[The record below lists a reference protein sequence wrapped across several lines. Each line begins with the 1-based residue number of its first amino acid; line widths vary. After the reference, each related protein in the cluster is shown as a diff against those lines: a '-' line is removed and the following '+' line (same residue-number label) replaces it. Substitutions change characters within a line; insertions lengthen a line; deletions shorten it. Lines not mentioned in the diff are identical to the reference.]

1 MARYGDKQRIIPPH
15 WGQRLQPLIETGMTS
30 ECEIIAPGKPSRDN
44 PLAGATPTVMYSDI
58 PCRVQQQN
66 RFTNG
71 ATPTGQDSTRRDY
84 LVQIPARI
92 GQLHEGMTGWII
104 HVTRTDDAGMLGRQF
119 KIKQELHGSE
129 IGARDLI
136 CEDSQTQN
144 GR

>member
-1 MARYGDKQRIIPPH
+1 MARYGDKQCIIPPH

-30 ECEIIAPGKPSRDN
+30 ECEIIAPGKPPRDN
-44 PLAGATPTVMYSDI
+44 PLSGATL
-58 PCRVQQQN
+58 
-66 RFTNG
+66 
-71 ATPTGQDSTRRDY
+71 TPTGQDSTRRDY

-104 HVTRTDDAGMLGRQF
+104 RITKTDDAGMLGRQF

-129 IGARDLI
+129 IVARDLI